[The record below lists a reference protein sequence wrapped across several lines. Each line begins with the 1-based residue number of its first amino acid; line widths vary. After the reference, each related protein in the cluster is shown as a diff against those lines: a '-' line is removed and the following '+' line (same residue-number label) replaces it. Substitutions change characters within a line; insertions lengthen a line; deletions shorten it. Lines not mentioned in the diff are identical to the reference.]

1 MEKNFNSRVFCLKLR
16 TRMFVIF
23 ILASILPLILMG
35 VLSYN
40 KTRLMLI
47 MDPAEVIQSLLYL
60 TAFLLTVTLA
70 VALILSRLFSTGII
84 DPVRRMEAAMARVER
99 GI

>member
-23 ILASILPLILMG
+23 IWASILPLIIMG

-60 TAFLLTVTLA
+60 TEFFSFTKDPLA
-70 VALILSRLFSTGII
+70 NKSGLLILLF
-84 DPVRRMEAAMARVER
+84 
-99 GI
+99 